1 MEFYAKVKG
10 NLSFE
15 IKLPDES
22 EAVNETF
29 EFSLPCK
36 LRLVGG
42 KRRSAAEAHA
52 AEEGGE
58 GADPKWDT
66 RDAMGFEVPAN
77 LKGHEGEV
85 PANIRAFKQRCDEE
99 EEGWA
104 PPADEEQE
112 EFHQSSSSF
121 AVDPAVIA
129 RPKQKRAPRRPAVV
143 ALSEALKSQAAPK
156 RLKILKEDDGGAPAP
171 GPL

>member
-42 KRRSAAEAHA
+42 KRRAAAEADA
-52 AEEGGE
+52 AEEEEWGD
-58 GADPKWDT
+58 AHPKWDT
-66 RDAMGFEVPAN
+66 RDAREFEVPAN

-85 PANIRAFKQRCDEE
+85 PANIREFKKRCDEE
-99 EEGWA
+99 EERWR
-104 PPADEEQE
+104 
-112 EFHQSSSSF
+112 
-121 AVDPAVIA
+121 V
-129 RPKQKRAPRRPAVV
+129 RPMQKRAPVRPAVE
-143 ALSEALKSQAAPK
+143 ALSEAVAKKKMELLMK
-156 RLKILKEDDGGAPAP
+156 DDEAVAKKKMKLLMKDDEAGEPALH
-171 GPL
+171 PL

>member
-42 KRRSAAEAHA
+42 KRRSAAEARA

-99 EEGWA
+99 EEGRA
-104 PPADEEQE
+104 PADDVR

-156 RLKILKEDDGGAPAP
+156 RVKILDDGGAPAP